1 MSLKSTLSKRQ
12 GVNFCYVF
20 PINDM
25 FIFKGR
31 IPVQPELVK
40 VEVIWK
46 FGLRGLFE
54 LESFDN
60 VFLGK

>member
-1 MSLKSTLSKRQ
+1 MSLKTTLSARQ

-25 FIFKGR
+25 FIFEGG

-40 VEVIWK
+40 VEII
-46 FGLRGLFE
+46 
-54 LESFDN
+54 
-60 VFLGK
+60 